1 MSSPEPRLCVL
12 VPMDGSE
19 FGLSVVPTVTA
30 LLRLIPTVELH
41 LLTVLDPREA
51 AGSVESPVLEAAPAV
66 AGTSVFE
73 APSPVTVEN
82 RGEAVER
89 LRTESADWLHGL
101 AATHFAGTA
110 ATVHVAW
117 ARSPATAIVARAN
130 ELNASLILMPTHGRS
145 GLSRALTGSV
155 TEAVIR
161 TAGRPVLVVGPPR
174 GG

>member
-1 MSSPEPRLCVL
+1 
-12 VPMDGSE
+12 MDGSE
-19 FGLSVVPTVTA
+19 FGLSVVPTVSA
-30 LLRLIPTVELH
+30 LLRLIPTAELH

-51 AGSVESPVLEAAPAV
+51 AGSVKGPVLEAAPAV

-73 APSPVTVEN
+73 APPPVTVEN

-89 LRTESADWLHGL
+89 LRTESAEWLQDL

-110 ATVHVAW
+110 AAVHVVW
-117 ARSPATAIVARAN
+117 ARSPAAAIVAQAG

-145 GLSRALTGSV
+145 GFSHLLTGSV